1 MKNNILFCFFISVFL
16 SVNMYAQS
24 EIYAKYYNK
33 GNKLYENNFEE
44 AEKNFRVA
52 IDDTMSDLR
61 ATFNLSNKY
70 YTEGLFDEAISRH
83 IQAAE
88 LAKNKSEKHMVFH
101 NLGNS
106 LMKKEMC
113 SEAVKAFKNAL
124 RNNPEDDETRYNLA
138 LAKKCEEEQQ
148 NKDDQ
153 NNDDQNNDD
162 QNNDDQNKDDQNKD
176 DQNKDDKNKDDK
188 SKDDQNKDDQN
199 KDDKSKDD
207 QNKDDQNKDDQNK
220 DDQNKDDQNKDDQN
234 KDDQNKDD
242 NKPKENKNQQSK
254 LSPQQIKN
262 LLKAM
267 ENAEKKVQAKVNEK
281 KQKGIKVVSEKD
293 W

>member
-1 MKNNILFCFFISVFL
+1 MKNNILFCFFVSILASY
-16 SVNMYAQS
+16 NIYAQS
-24 EIYAKYYNK
+24 ENYAKFYNK
-33 GNKLYENNFEE
+33 GNKFIENNFEE

-52 IDDTMSDLR
+52 IDDSLSDLR

-70 YTEGLFDEAISRH
+70 YSEGLYDEAISRQ
-83 IQAAE
+83 IE
-88 LAKNKSEKHMVFH
+88 STKLAKTKSEKHKAFH

-113 SEAVKAFKNAL
+113 SEAVLAYKNAL
-124 RNNPEDDETRYNLA
+124 RNDPSDDETRYNLA

-148 NKDDQ
+148 N
-153 NNDDQNNDD
+153 
-162 QNNDDQNKDDQNKD
+162 DDQNKDDQNKD
-176 DQNKDDKNKDDK
+176 NE

-199 KDDKSKDD
+199 KDNESKDDQNKDDQKKDNESKDD
-207 QNKDDQNKDDQNK
+207 QNKDDQNNDSENKDNQNK
-220 DDQNKDDQNKDDQN
+220 N
-234 KDDQNKDD
+234 DQNKDD
-242 NKPKENKNQQSK
+242 NKSDKPKENKNQQSK

-267 ENAEKKVQAKVNEK
+267 ENAEKKVQAKVNDK
-281 KQKGIKVVSEKD
+281 KQKGTKVVSEKD

>member
-1 MKNNILFCFFISVFL
+1 MKNNILFCFFISIL
-16 SVNMYAQS
+16 ASYNIYAQS
-24 EIYAKYYNK
+24 ENYAKFYNK
-33 GNKLYENNFEE
+33 GNKFIENNFEE

-52 IDDTMSDLR
+52 IDDSLSDLR

-70 YTEGLFDEAISRH
+70 YSEGLYDEAISRQ
-83 IQAAE
+83 IE
-88 LAKNKSEKHMVFH
+88 STKLAKNKSEKHKAFH

-113 SEAVKAFKNAL
+113 SEAVLAYKNAL
-124 RNNPEDDETRYNLA
+124 RNDPSDDETRYNLA

-148 NKDDQ
+148 N
-153 NNDDQNNDD
+153 
-162 QNNDDQNKDDQNKD
+162 DDQNKDDQNKD
-176 DQNKDDKNKDDK
+176 NE

-199 KDDKSKDD
+199 KDSENKDN
-207 QNKDDQNKDDQNK
+207 QNKNDQI
-220 DDQNKDDQNKDDQN
+220 
-234 KDDQNKDD
+234 KDD
-242 NKPKENKNQQSK
+242 NKSEKPKENKNQQSK

-267 ENAEKKVQAKVNEK
+267 ENAEKKVQAKVNDK
-281 KQKGIKVVSEKD
+281 KQKGTKVVSEKD

>member
-1 MKNNILFCFFISVFL
+1 MKNNILFCFFVSILASY
-16 SVNMYAQS
+16 NIYAQS
-24 EIYAKYYNK
+24 ENYAKFYNK
-33 GNKLYENNFEE
+33 GNKFIENNFEE

-52 IDDTMSDLR
+52 IDDSLSDLR

-70 YTEGLFDEAISRH
+70 YSEGLYDEAISRQ
-83 IQAAE
+83 IE
-88 LAKNKSEKHMVFH
+88 STKLAKNKSEKHKAFH

-113 SEAVKAFKNAL
+113 SEAVLAYKNAL
-124 RNNPEDDETRYNLA
+124 RNDPSDDETRYNLA

-148 NKDDQ
+148 N
-153 NNDDQNNDD
+153 
-162 QNNDDQNKDDQNKD
+162 DDQNKDDQNKD
-176 DQNKDDKNKDDK
+176 NE

-199 KDDKSKDD
+199 KDNESKDD
-207 QNKDDQNKDDQNK
+207 QNKDDQNKDNESK
-220 DDQNKDDQNKDDQN
+220 DDQNKDDQNNDSDNKDNQN
-234 KDDQNKDD
+234 KNDQNKDD
-242 NKPKENKNQQSK
+242 NKSEKPKENKNQQSK

-267 ENAEKKVQAKVNEK
+267 ENAEKKVQAKVNDK
-281 KQKGIKVVSEKD
+281 KQKGTKVVSEKD

>member
-1 MKNNILFCFFISVFL
+1 MKNNILFCFFVSILASY
-16 SVNMYAQS
+16 NIYAQS
-24 EIYAKYYNK
+24 ENYAKFYNK
-33 GNKLYENNFEE
+33 GNKFIENNFEE

-52 IDDTMSDLR
+52 IDDSLSDLR

-70 YTEGLFDEAISRH
+70 YSEGLYDEAISRQ
-83 IQAAE
+83 IE
-88 LAKNKSEKHMVFH
+88 STKLAKNKSEKHKAFH

-113 SEAVKAFKNAL
+113 SEAVLAYKNAL
-124 RNNPEDDETRYNLA
+124 RNDPSDDETRYNLA

-148 NKDDQ
+148 N
-153 NNDDQNNDD
+153 
-162 QNNDDQNKDDQNKD
+162 DDQNKDDQNKD
-176 DQNKDDKNKDDK
+176 NE

-199 KDDKSKDD
+199 NDSDNKDN
-207 QNKDDQNKDDQNK
+207 QNKN
-220 DDQNKDDQNKDDQN
+220 
-234 KDDQNKDD
+234 DQNKDD
-242 NKPKENKNQQSK
+242 NKSDKPKENKNQQSK

-267 ENAEKKVQAKVNEK
+267 ENAEKKVQAKVNDK
-281 KQKGIKVVSEKD
+281 NQKGTKVVSEKD

>member
-1 MKNNILFCFFISVFL
+1 MRNNILFCFFISIL
-16 SVNMYAQS
+16 ASYNIYAQS
-24 EIYAKYYNK
+24 ENYAKFYNK
-33 GNKLYENNFEE
+33 GNTFIESNFEE

-52 IDDTMSDLR
+52 IDDSLSDLR

-70 YTEGLFDEAISRH
+70 YSEGLYDEAISRQ
-83 IQAAE
+83 IE
-88 LAKNKSEKHMVFH
+88 STKLAKNKSEKHKAFH

-113 SEAVKAFKNAL
+113 SEAVLAYKNAL
-124 RNNPEDDETRYNLA
+124 RNDPSDDETRYNLA

-148 NKDDQ
+148 N
-153 NNDDQNNDD
+153 
-162 QNNDDQNKDDQNKD
+162 DDQNKDDQNKD
-176 DQNKDDKNKDDK
+176 NENKDDQNQDDQNKDNESKDDQSKDDQNKDNE

-199 KDDKSKDD
+199 KDSENKDN
-207 QNKDDQNKDDQNK
+207 QNKN
-220 DDQNKDDQNKDDQN
+220 
-234 KDDQNKDD
+234 DQNKDD
-242 NKPKENKNQQSK
+242 NKSDKPKENKNQQSK

-267 ENAEKKVQAKVNEK
+267 ENAEKKVQAKVNDK
-281 KQKGIKVVSEKD
+281 KQKGTKVVSEKD